1 MWTTFGQATRWEG
14 AVMPRL
20 WSCTAWIGAVLV
32 WLLGAGLLLGTTV
45 SCSSAPEAD
54 AEDGA
59 SVWTCS
65 MHPSVQLDAPGAC
78 PLCGMDL
85 IEATGQPEAAGKV
98 VLSERARVLAQL
110 QTTAVQRQ
118 AATADLRLLGRIE
131 PAETTRRNVTTW
143 VGGRIDRLRVNTT
156 GEELRRGEA
165 VATLYSPEVY
175 AAHQDLLSAQAQV
188 ERFASAAEGA
198 QGAALQ
204 ALEAARERLRL
215 LGVPERELEVLAKAD
230 QPTRALTIRS
240 PFAGTV
246 IERVATEGAYVETG
260 ATLYRV
266 ADLSTLWVQLDAYE
280 RDLEQLA
287 VGQTVSL
294 AVEALPEAQFEG
306 RVSFIEPTVDPRLRT
321 AGVRVEV
328 ENPDGRL
335 RPGMFAQAEV
345 RGLPDASMPLV
356 VPASAPLF
364 TGRRSVVYVEEQTDN
379 GPVYAPRTV
388 RLGTR
393 LGEVYPVVSGLSEG
407 ERVVSRGAFAL
418 DADLQ
423 IRGGPSMM
431 SVAEHAETTAE
442 RTPVALR
449 PADRARRAPVVQAY
463 LDVQVALAEDDL
475 GRSVQAAGVLGEAVS
490 AVGLPAPVQADWS
503 AVAAR
508 LQEHAA
514 ALAASDDLP
523 AARGAFEPLS
533 AQLEG
538 LLARFGNPLDV
549 PVRVAFC
556 PMAMDNEGARW
567 VQQGEVVDNA
577 YYGSM
582 MRRCGEIS
590 AVIDPGTL
598 LDPSVVSSGSPGDPH
613 AGHAP

>member
-1 MWTTFGQATRWEG
+1 M
-14 AVMPRL
+14 MPRL
-20 WSCTAWIGAVLV
+20 WFGTGWAGAVWVWMLAAVILV
-32 WLLGAGLLLGTTV
+32 GGPV
-45 SCSSAPEAD
+45 SCASSQEVTGEGA
-54 AEDGA
+54 A
-59 SVWTCS
+59 SVWTCA
-65 MHPSVQLDAPGAC
+65 MHPSVRLDAPGAC

-85 IEATGQPEAAGKV
+85 VEASGQAEATGQV
-98 VLSERARVLAQL
+98 VLSKRARTLAKL
-110 QTTAVQRQ
+110 QTTAVRRQ
-118 AATADLRLLGRIE
+118 AAAADLRLLGRIE

-198 QGAALQ
+198 RGAALQ

-215 LGVPERELEVLAKAD
+215 LGVPEGELETLAKAD

-294 AVEALPEAQFEG
+294 AVEALPEARFEG
-306 RVSFIEPTVDPRLRT
+306 RISFIEPTVDPRLRT

-328 ENPDGRL
+328 ANPDGRL

-345 RGLPDASMPLV
+345 QALSDASTPLV

-379 GPVYAPRTV
+379 GPAYAPRTV

-393 LGEVYPVVSGLSEG
+393 LGDVYPVVSGLSEG

-431 SVAEHAETTAE
+431 SVAEQGVGAAEPA
-442 RTPVALR
+442 PVSLR
-449 PADRARRAPVVQAY
+449 PADRALLAPVVAAY
-463 LDVQVALAEDDL
+463 LEIQVALAEDDL
-475 GRSVQAAGVLGEAVS
+475 ARSAEAAGVLSAAVS
-490 AVGLPAPVQADWS
+490 AVDLPAAVRADWS
-503 AVAAR
+503 PVAAG
-508 LQEHAA
+508 LKAHAA
-514 ALAASDDLP
+514 ALAGAADLP
-523 AARGAFEPLS
+523 GARGAFEPLS

-577 YYGSM
+577 YYGAM
-582 MRRCGEIS
+582 MRRWGEIS

-598 LDPSVVSSGSPGDPH
+598 LDPSALSSGSLGDPH
-613 AGHAP
+613 AGHDH